1 MFEIKCHH
9 FTFFTVFFYKKNWMV
24 FLPVSFYSVLP
35 CIRASFLAFVGESLQ
50 KRFKGKRIWTREWRK
65 VVRRE
70 REGRNPLYIVLP
82 FGAIKIPRLLSNA
95 CQATDVFHYLPGY
108 DLRRNISFAFSPRL
122 YFMIVIGIPQWIN
135 RWEKYLVVASRFIY
149 TFSGCELSCATSTRF
164 GARLR
169 LYWKPTF

>member
-1 MFEIKCHH
+1 
-9 FTFFTVFFYKKNWMV
+9 MV
-24 FLPVSFYSVLP
+24 FLLVSFYSVLP
-35 CIRASFLAFVGESLQ
+35 FALHPSFFLAFVGQSLQ
-50 KRFKGKRIWTREWRK
+50 KRFQGKRIWTREWRK

-95 CQATDVFHYLPGY
+95 CQATDVFHYLPGH

-135 RWEKYLVVASRFIY
+135 RWEKYLVVASRLIY
-149 TFSGCELSCATSTRF
+149 TFSGCELSCATSTHFR
-164 GARLR
+164 ARLR
-169 LYWKPTF
+169 IYWKPTF